1 MNLNLQILYDEFT
14 NVRSY
19 HFPASSTK
27 RKITTFSS
35 YTPDL
40 QLRQDIL
47 YLVPEPIEPAF
58 PDGGEYF
65 FLYLTPDN
73 CQRDYACR
81 GNYLELIQT
90 ENYGLPEVIRDLEN
104 AFLKYDLW
112 EQELTDALMKKKSIS
127 YLCRLGQKVFQNPI
141 LVHNPEYEILAAVES
156 DTIHFTYT
164 VREPHT
170 NHLQEALVKDLIFRK
185 DYLDTFNYTSP
196 EYWLDD
202 DDETL
207 SIYMNLFDYSRK
219 YIGRIIIDEN
229 QKFGFGTAALLV
241 FFVKFLEATLRNN
254 TIKKLDTLQIFKNS
268 CLEHLSGVS
277 SLRREEL
284 KTELL
289 LYGWKPFDAYFCINI
304 QAPTQSVKLHVTPY
318 ESLLFD
324 HYIPDCLTLN
334 YQDELVLIFNLTR
347 SSKTREEECAQ
358 IAYIVRENLLSAGI
372 STEFSDFFEFPA
384 YYKQAKAARLT
395 GTRLYPTQW
404 LFKFENV
411 ALKHVLING
420 TDSLPF
426 HVLMPATLN
435 SIIKYDQ
442 LHGTEYYRTLRNF
455 VLYDKKTADAIED
468 LYVHRS
474 TFKSRMK
481 KISEMLVLNLNDPD
495 VVFYLKIIIHLLE
508 SDAERSKR

>member
-1 MNLNLQILYDEFT
+1 M
-14 NVRSY
+14 
-19 HFPASSTK
+19 
-27 RKITTFSS
+27 
-35 YTPDL
+35 
-40 QLRQDIL
+40 
-47 YLVPEPIEPAF
+47 
-58 PDGGEYF
+58 
-65 FLYLTPDN
+65 
-73 CQRDYACR
+73 
-81 GNYLELIQT
+81 
-90 ENYGLPEVIRDLEN
+90 
-104 AFLKYDLW
+104 
-112 EQELTDALMKKKSIS
+112 
-127 YLCRLGQKVFQNPI
+127 
-141 LVHNPEYEILAAVES
+141 
-156 DTIHFTYT
+156 
-164 VREPHT
+164 
-170 NHLQEALVKDLIFRK
+170 
-185 DYLDTFNYTSP
+185 
-196 EYWLDD
+196 
-202 DDETL
+202 
-207 SIYMNLFDYSRK
+207 
-219 YIGRIIIDEN
+219 
-229 QKFGFGTAALLV
+229 
-241 FFVKFLEATLRNN
+241 
-254 TIKKLDTLQIFKNS
+254 
-268 CLEHLSGVS
+268 
-277 SLRREEL
+277 
-284 KTELL
+284 
-289 LYGWKPFDAYFCINI
+289 
-304 QAPTQSVKLHVTPY
+304 
-318 ESLLFD
+318 
-324 HYIPDCLTLN
+324 
-334 YQDELVLIFNLTR
+334 IFNLTR